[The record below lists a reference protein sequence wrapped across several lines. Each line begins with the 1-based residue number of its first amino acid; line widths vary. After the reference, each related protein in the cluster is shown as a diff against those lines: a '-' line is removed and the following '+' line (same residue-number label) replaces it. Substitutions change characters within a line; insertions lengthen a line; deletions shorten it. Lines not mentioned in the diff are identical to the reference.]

1 MKSRESMV
9 CPRLNARP
17 GALAFLFLVVAGFT
31 TIVHPQSETGS
42 ISGSVTDPSGA
53 VVAGAK
59 VSLMDRD
66 RGSEA
71 CQGRSKRKPVRR
83 SKREPVIKDAV

>member
-1 MKSRESMV
+1 MV

-59 VSLMDRD
+59 VSLMDLD

-71 CQGRSKRKPVRR
+71 EVATGNGGFYSFADVR
-83 SKREPVIKDAV
+83 PPTT